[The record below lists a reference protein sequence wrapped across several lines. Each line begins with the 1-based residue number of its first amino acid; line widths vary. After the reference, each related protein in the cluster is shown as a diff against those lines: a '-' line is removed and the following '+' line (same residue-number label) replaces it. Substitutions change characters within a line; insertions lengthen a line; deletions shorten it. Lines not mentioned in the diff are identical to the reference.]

1 MASLPVRDPIGDH
14 LLTPQNSAL
23 LVVVR
28 SIGGLSSSSSA
39 SSGTVGCPRP
49 VATLIVEWTIG
60 TPKAFAVFTVE
71 TMFSSSR
78 SRSMDW
84 TPAN

>member
-1 MASLPVRDPIGDH
+1 
-14 LLTPQNSAL
+14 

-28 SIGGLSSSSSA
+28 SIGGYSSRSSA

-49 VATLIVEWTIG
+49 VATLIVECTIG
-60 TPKAFAVFTVE
+60 IRKAFAVLTVE

-78 SRSMDW
+78 SRSIEL
-84 TPAN
+84 TPENWDGW